1 MKTRLKRE
9 ALVLSDYDE
18 NLNAYF
24 LELFSKKINSQIEYD
39 FEFFEFA
46 FNLEDISI
54 KIIEFMSSI
63 DLTGLDRKI
72 FIFSKKVFNE
82 EELKNIIRF
91 RLDLIGFEANF
102 MNGELIE
109 DTYRVKKLE
118 EIESIVEKPYE
129 RIDFKTYFDS
139 DLILNE
145 VFKQDRIYN
154 NFVDELEF
162 D

>member
-54 KIIEFMSSI
+54 KIIEFMNSI

-154 NFVDELEF
+154 NFTDELEF